1 LKKAIFFFLLLA
13 FCFGSPLKADER
25 QLSGNDVLAACR
37 LAAEKKVGKNVPE
50 AYLAGN
56 CSGMV
61 ETLLGVG
68 SHLEPNMRFCVPD
81 DVILL
86 QGPKVVVR
94 FLETHPER
102 RDEPALFLAM
112 DALRSGWPCPGNA
125 N

>member
-1 LKKAIFFFLLLA
+1 M
-13 FCFGSPLKADER
+13 
-25 QLSGNDVLAACR
+25 AACR
-37 LAAEKKVGKNVPE
+37 LAAEDKVGKNVPE

-56 CSGMV
+56 CSGTV

-68 SHLEPNMRFCVPD
+68 SHLEPNMRFCIPD